1 MNTKSGSVEDR
12 TTEQRRRVL
21 IGDDHTL
28 ITELLRRLIEPEFE
42 VVGVV
47 QDGKALV
54 KAALELKPDL
64 VIVDISMPVMNGIDA
79 GEQIKKVLP
88 STRLVFL
95 TMNLSAD
102 VAAEALRRGA
112 SAYVVKVEA
121 ASALVQALRSAM
133 QDRTYVSPKI
143 AREVEFELSHA
154 RKEELPPL
162 TERQR
167 EVLQLLAE
175 GRTMREVATILNLS
189 TRTVAFH
196 KYRLMETLGVRTN
209 SELVRFALEK
219 HLLSL

>member
-1 MNTKSGSVEDR
+1 MNAKSGSVEDR

-21 IGDDHTL
+21 IGDDHQL
-28 ITELLRRLIEPEFE
+28 IADALKGLIEPEFE
-42 VVGVV
+42 VVGIV

-54 KAALELKPDL
+54 KAAIELMPDL
-64 VIVDISMPVMNGIDA
+64 VIVDIAMPVMNGLDA
-79 GEQIKKVLP
+79 GEQIKKALP

-95 TMNLSAD
+95 TMNLAAD
-102 VAAEALRRGA
+102 VAAEAFRRCA
-112 SAYVVKVEA
+112 SAYVVKTEA

-133 QDRTYVSPKI
+133 QGRTYVSPRI
-143 AREVEFELSHA
+143 AKQVEFELLDA
-154 RKEELPPL
+154 RKRELPPL

-175 GRTMREVATILNLS
+175 GRTTREVATILNLS
-189 TRTVAFH
+189 TSTVAFH